1 MLDLAMKLG
10 DWLREVARANEAA
23 VLQSRTGESDE
34 A

>member
-10 DWLREVARANEAA
+10 DWLREVSRANEAA
-23 VLQSRTGESDE
+23 VLTMGGNESGE